1 MATRTDLWPAALDV
15 DVPEALSAIRRQ
27 VEAALEGLLE
37 GELRALPAEPAE
49 VLRHAVLAPGK
60 RLRPLL
66 LVAAYRAAGGV
77 HPAIS
82 TVACSVELVHTYSLI
97 HDDLPCMDDDVL
109 RRGRPALHVR
119 FGVDRAVLAGASLLP
134 LAVRAICA
142 GGAEMGLDDARL
154 RRLVGTLTA
163 AAGGSGMAGG
173 QLRDLRAE
181 GRRVHPRELREIH
194 RGKTAELMAASVV
207 MGGIAAG
214 APQPL
219 LARLRAFGSRLGLA
233 FQAVDDLLDARGDA
247 RTLGKPVGRD
257 RALRK
262 ASAPSVLGEG
272 GTLQLARRL
281 AREARGQLRGVSGAG
296 LLLALADAAVD
307 RSR

>member
-1 MATRTDLWPAALDV
+1 MATRTDLSPAAVEVEPGL
-15 DVPEALSAIRRQ
+15 ALGSIRGQ
-27 VEAALEGLLE
+27 VERALEALLE
-37 GELRALPAEPAE
+37 GELRAVPAEPAE
-49 VLRHAVLAPGK
+49 ALRHAVLAPGK

-66 LVAAYRAAGGV
+66 LVAGYRSAGGA
-77 HPAIS
+77 HPAIG

-97 HDDLPCMDDDVL
+97 HDDLPCMDDDIL

-119 FGVDRAVLAGASLLP
+119 FGADRAVLAGASLMP
-134 LAVRAICA
+134 MAVRAICL
-142 GGAEMGLDDARL
+142 GGQEMGLDDLRI

-181 GRRVHPRELREIH
+181 GRCVSPGELREIH
-194 RGKTAELMAASVV
+194 RGKTAELMAASAA
-207 MGGIAAG
+207 MGGLAAG
-214 APQPL
+214 APEL
-219 LARLRAFGSRLGLA
+219 LLSRLRKFGSRLGLA
-233 FQAVDDLLDARGDA
+233 FQAMDDLLDARGDA

-262 ASAPSVLGEG
+262 ASAPSVLGEE
-272 GTLQLARRL
+272 GTLRLARRL
-281 AREARGQLRGVSGAG
+281 AREARRELEGVRDAE
-296 LLLALADAAVD
+296 LLLALADAAVE